1 MVASWGAPK
10 DVMAKKSAKKSKS
23 VEQKAAKQSKKAA
36 HKETK
41 TKPKAADDS
50 DADDVDLEAVL
61 EGI

>member
-1 MVASWGAPK
+1 
-10 DVMAKKSAKKSKS
+10 MAKKSAKKSKS